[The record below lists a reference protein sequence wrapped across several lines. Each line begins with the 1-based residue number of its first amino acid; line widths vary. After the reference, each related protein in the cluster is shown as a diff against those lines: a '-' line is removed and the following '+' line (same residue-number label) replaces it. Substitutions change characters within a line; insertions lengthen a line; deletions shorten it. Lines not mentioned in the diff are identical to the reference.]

1 MSSYTFKTD
10 TDTDLTHEG
19 QEYNVSFVMN
29 LTIVHDPNADCD
41 ADGNRGRDVT
51 YEDERVW
58 TVTKVERYREDEM
71 EPVDLA
77 TLSVALAAAIE
88 THLETLEIET
98 PEPDNDEPDYD
109 PIEKEDRRERRV
121 DGPDYD

>member
-1 MSSYTFKTD
+1 
-10 TDTDLTHEG
+10 
-19 QEYNVSFVMN
+19 
-29 LTIVHDPNADCD
+29 
-41 ADGNRGRDVT
+41 
-51 YEDERVW
+51 
-58 TVTKVERYREDEM
+58 M